1 MRANVCSGTA
11 SGKTLLFDMLS
22 EHRGVVRLALHVQP
36 GARRTGIV
44 GVHGDALKVAVSAP
58 PLDGRANEA
67 ICGVIAEAFNLSAKQ
82 VRVVAGAASRRKLV
96 SLDDVSLEAATQQL
110 ATILLI
116 A

>member
-1 MRANVCSGTA
+1 
-11 SGKTLLFDMLS
+11 MLS

-67 ICGVIAEAFNLSAKQ
+67 ICGVIAVAFNLSAQQ
-82 VRVVAGAASRRKLV
+82 VRVVAGATARRKVV
-96 SLDDVSLEAATQQL
+96 SLDGVSLGAATERL
-110 ATILLI
+110 AAILLT